1 MQKDKSLYDPN
12 IIKTITLC
20 SLKVLF
26 VAIIL
31 STIWLTKHS
40 IWDFIKTSSSFFYS
54 YYTIVQYY
62 ILSLSGLVS
71 LIFCIAIQ
79 RTGKDYT
86 DTIKSFSFFKN
97 LFLTLFL
104 ICGLSIFIPY
114 LIIYFENKDVFE
126 IIVTSSL
133 IAFAIMAIPLAFSN

>member
-20 SLKVLF
+20 SLRVLF
-26 VAIIL
+26 VAILL
-31 STIWLTKHS
+31 SIIWLTKHS
-40 IWDFIKTSSSFFYS
+40 IWDFIKISSSFFYS
-54 YYTIVQYY
+54 YYTTVQYY
-62 ILSLSGLVS
+62 ILSLSGLLS

-86 DTIKSFSFFKN
+86 DTIKSFVFFKN

-126 IIVTSSL
+126 FLITSFLFAFPIVALSL
-133 IAFAIMAIPLAFSN
+133 ALSN

>member
-114 LIIYFENKDVFE
+114 LIIYFEDKE
-126 IIVTSSL
+126 IFDILITSYL
-133 IAFAIMAIPLAFSN
+133 IAFSMMALLLAFSK